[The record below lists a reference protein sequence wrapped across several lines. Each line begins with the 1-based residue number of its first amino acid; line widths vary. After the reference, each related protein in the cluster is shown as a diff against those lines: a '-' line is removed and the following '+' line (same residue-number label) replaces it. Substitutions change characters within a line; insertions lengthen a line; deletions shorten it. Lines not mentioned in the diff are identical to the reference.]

1 MDNEEEDLDEEQLRS
16 FIIEAQRKRI
26 EERRANLSDGDRMR
40 LRIAAFA
47 NLSGTYLSIILALQM
62 LFRASID
69 GVMPRH
75 IRVNL
80 VFVIIA
86 VFFLAELVAL
96 IVLPQRARWQLLIV
110 IIVGVCIFFIGI
122 VGAIPNADS
131 VGLLI
136 AILPSIK
143 FSTWTQ
149 EWLESLGVK
158 NNALWIQWRT
168 LP

>member
-1 MDNEEEDLDEEQLRS
+1 
-16 FIIEAQRKRI
+16 
-26 EERRANLSDGDRMR
+26 
-40 LRIAAFA
+40 
-47 NLSGTYLSIILALQM
+47 
-62 LFRASID
+62 
-69 GVMPRH
+69 MPRH